1 MKLTVTDNFRKETF
15 AHCDQTTMKNFLF
28 ETNKP
33 SVTIFITGG
42 PAQTELGCRNLF
54 TRNFYTRQIMEH
66 SFRIFTSLEV
76 DRQFCS
82 LITELL
88 RAEGLNFE
96 VSWSNKKTFFVC
108 DAMFSYKV
116 PVSCLCS
123 CPGIFFLGNISILW
137 FVSHSYSKLLLGTF
151 LRIF

>member
-42 PAQTELGCRNLF
+42 PAQTELGCRNFF

-96 VSWSNKKTFFVC
+96 VSWSNKKTFFV
-108 DAMFSYKV
+108 
-116 PVSCLCS
+116 L
-123 CPGIFFLGNISILW
+123 
-137 FVSHSYSKLLLGTF
+137 
-151 LRIF
+151 